1 MENFEK
7 FDKQLLSSY
16 KLTLAIE
23 GEKIC
28 KEIDTMLGENDELLV
43 EKANAYCSF
52 FTNLKILGLDTK
64 MIKRC
69 KNYLDDMRN
78 YRDIKNTIEHIS
90 RTRKMV

>member
-1 MENFEK
+1 MEKYEN
-7 FDKQLLSSY
+7 QLLNSY
-16 KLTLAIE
+16 KSTLAIE

-28 KEIDTMLGENDELLV
+28 KEIDSMLGDYDELLL

-69 KNYLDDMRN
+69 KKYLDDMKN
-78 YRDIKNTIEHIS
+78 YSHIKDTLEHIS
-90 RTRKMV
+90 RSRKMV

>member
-1 MENFEK
+1 MEKYEN
-7 FDKQLLSSY
+7 QL
-16 KLTLAIE
+16 
-23 GEKIC
+23 
-28 KEIDTMLGENDELLV
+28 LGENDELLV
-43 EKANAYCSF
+43 EKAHAYCSF

-78 YRDIKNTIEHIS
+78 YRDIKNILEHIS

>member
-78 YRDIKNTIEHIS
+78 
-90 RTRKMV
+90 

>member
-23 GEKIC
+23 GGKIC

-43 EKANAYCSF
+43 EKANAY
-52 FTNLKILGLDTK
+52 
-64 MIKRC
+64 
-69 KNYLDDMRN
+69 
-78 YRDIKNTIEHIS
+78 
-90 RTRKMV
+90 